1 MKYEET
7 AKRLRQAMQ
16 AKGLRQQDLADLS
29 GVSKSNI
36 SHYVNGNHVPD
47 NVMAY
52 KLARVLDVEPSWLMA
67 VDEVPDFI
75 LMPNTELIK
84 LIKNMDDDKLNR
96 LLHYAKYL
104 NSQKGDDNEIP
115 QTNLPRL

>member
-7 AKRLRQAMQ
+7 ARRLKQAMD

-36 SHYVNGNHVPD
+36 SHYINGNHVPD

-52 KLARVLDVEPSWLMA
+52 KLAQVLDVEPSWLMA
-67 VDEVPDFI
+67 VDEVPDYI
-75 LMPNTELIK
+75 VMPNSVLIETINK
-84 LIKNMDDDKLNR
+84 MDSKQLDR
-96 LLHYAKYL
+96 LLAYANKL
-104 NSQKGDDNEIP
+104 LKESEKK
-115 QTNLPRL
+115 